1 MPNGLRTGSPTCS
14 VSNDERTANPKL
26 DADLWVLVP
35 PVAAVVIGYVLWTLL
50 MIVLRL
56 PELPPWLSRLLH
68 GGR

>member
-1 MPNGLRTGSPTCS
+1 L
-14 VSNDERTANPKL
+14 SNDERTANPKL

>member
-1 MPNGLRTGSPTCS
+1 MTNGPRIRSWTPH
-14 VSNDERTANPKL
+14 
-26 DADLWVLVP
+26 LWVLVP

-50 MIVLRL
+50 MMVLRL